1 MEGIKEESK
10 KSKNMKQ
17 IAIDG
22 DSASGKTTI
31 GKILAKRLN
40 FTFIDSGLFYRAAT
54 YIIIKNRAQTKNTK
68 WVNLILGNR
77 ITLKNSSIYINDKKI
92 EEAFLHSSDVNNLV
106 SPVSTIPEIR
116 KFITHTLQEIADNK
130 SAIMTGRDIG
140 TVVLKDAFLKIYL
153 TATIEVRAKRRFKE
167 LLEKETKTSF
177 EEILGN
183 LKNRDAI
190 DSTRENSPLSIAN
203 DAFVID
209 TTNIDEEEI
218 LKKILLFMKGKEH
231 AL

>member
-1 MEGIKEESK
+1 VEGIKEESK

-92 EEAFLHSSDVNNLV
+92 EEALLHSSDVNDLV

>member
-1 MEGIKEESK
+1 MKQ
-10 KSKNMKQ
+10 KQ

-54 YIIIKNRAQTKNTK
+54 YII
-68 WVNLILGNR
+68 
-77 ITLKNSSIYINDKKI
+77 LKNKIQRKKSKWIDLITKSQIKLKNNSIYIDGRKI
-92 EEAFLHSSDVNNLV
+92 QEDLLHLDDVDNLV
-106 SPVSTIPEIR
+106 SFVSTVREIR
-116 KFITHTLQEIADNK
+116 NLITRTLRE
-130 SAIMTGRDIG
+130 SANEKNVVMSGRDIG

-153 TATIEVRAKRRFKE
+153 TATIEVRAERRFKE
-167 LLEKETKTSF
+167 LLEKGIKISF
-177 EEILGN
+177 KKVFEN
-183 LKNRDAI
+183 LKNRDVI
-190 DSTRENSPLSIAN
+190 DSTRKDSPLSIAN

-209 TTNIDEEEI
+209 TTDIDEEEI
-218 LKKILLFMKGKEH
+218 VKKILLFMEGKEH

>member
-1 MEGIKEESK
+1 
-10 KSKNMKQ
+10 MKQ

-54 YIIIKNRAQTKNTK
+54 YIIIKNRAQAKKTK
-68 WVNLILGNR
+68 WVNLILGNK
-77 ITLKNSSIYINDKKI
+77 ITLKNNSIHINDRKI
-92 EEAFLHSSDVNNLV
+92 EEALLHSNDVNNLV

-116 KFITHTLQEIADNK
+116 KFITHTLQEIANNK
-130 SAIMTGRDIG
+130 SVVMTGRDIG
-140 TVVLKDAFLKIYL
+140 TVVLKNAFLKIYL
-153 TATIEVRAKRRFKE
+153 TATIEVRAERRFKE

-183 LKNRDAI
+183 LKNRDVI
-190 DSTRENSPLSIAN
+190 DSTREDSPLSIAN

-209 TTNIDEEEI
+209 TTSIDEEETI
-218 LKKILLFMKGKEH
+218 QKILLFMKGKEH

>member
-92 EEAFLHSSDVNNLV
+92 EEALLHSSDVNDLV